1 MVENAERSV
10 KKGDDEWTT
19 ETENSIATT
28 APPPANGG
36 RGTLDAG
43 NRNIRMLVTL
53 SNLQALRSQVVP
65 SLNTQFEN
73 AFSVKLTDESKTIRD
88 VLGQIDARLFQSYTR
103 SPLELLRTTIRNG
116 IATRDWAATSGDK
129 PGEANPYVYEI
140 LLTLV
145 LIHSQVSTTA
155 PALASQVLS
164 YLLEQTTRELLE
176 AFRSHERFTLA
187 GLMQATLDVEFI
199 AQTLSQYTTDR
210 ASQLQSEIYQELDA
224 RTDNDARARL
234 QSELPE
240 MRSVLK
246 RLREASKSEFACFK
260 KLKNRPAGG
269 PGGGIERRDT
279 GGSTVSNGSGTG
291 PKN

>member
-1 MVENAERSV
+1 
-10 KKGDDEWTT
+10 
-19 ETENSIATT
+19 
-28 APPPANGG
+28 
-36 RGTLDAG
+36 
-43 NRNIRMLVTL
+43 
-53 SNLQALRSQVVP
+53 
-65 SLNTQFEN
+65 
-73 AFSVKLTDESKTIRD
+73 
-88 VLGQIDARLFQSYTR
+88 
-103 SPLELLRTTIRNG
+103 
-116 IATRDWAATSGDK
+116 K

-279 GGSTVSNGSGTG
+279 GGST
-291 PKN
+291 